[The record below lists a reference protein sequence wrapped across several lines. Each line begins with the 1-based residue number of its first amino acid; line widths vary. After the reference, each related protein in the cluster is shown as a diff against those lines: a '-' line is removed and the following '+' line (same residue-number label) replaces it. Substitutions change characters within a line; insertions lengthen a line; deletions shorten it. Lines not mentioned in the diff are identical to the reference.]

1 MKHSK
6 NFSMINR
13 RLLGWK
19 GTLPYSHEGHSGEGG
34 NCNSE
39 NEKSTSLDGEFD
51 DSQFSS
57 EDEHGN
63 VADSAATNVVE
74 EFGSSIAQINE
85 VDCVDSE
92 DELRSIS
99 SNSDV
104 EEGSNSSL
112 VFSESKFNLE
122 DFQFQEGMIF
132 KDNKEFKWAVE
143 RYEALRK
150 KDVYFVKNEPRESN
164 ENCPFTIKTYR
175 LNHSCG
181 EQHDN
186 QLIKSGFLA
195 KYYKDEFKLN
205 EEWGRVQFQ
214 RHVKKKFRCNISKF
228 QSFRAKQ
235 KAKLLVTGSQ
245 NHQYNLLLDYCEELK
260 KTNPGTSVKLILDNT
275 YSMEGRSRFKRLY
288 ICYGACK
295 EGFLNGCRP
304 LIGVDGCH
312 LKGNQ
317 NGGQL
322 LSAVGVD
329 ANNNMYPIAFAVV
342 EGELNETWKWFLELL
357 DGDLHIS
364 QNPIGWTFISDK
376 QKGLVPAFEELF
388 PYIEHRHCVRH
399 LHANFSKD
407 GYGGQV
413 MKQNF
418 WAACRSTT
426 ESEFQKHL
434 EGLRLLNPKAA
445 QWILDR
451 EPRHFCRAYFS
462 DYLKS
467 DMLLNNLCESFNSS
481 IRHARDK
488 YILTMCESLRI
499 YLMSR
504 MQKNRDKMKGSV
516 MKICPKII
524 KILEQNKAH
533 TGDLIAYKAN
543 DDNYQVEDISGF
555 FKTYKV
561 NLNQRCCSCR
571 RWDLNGIP
579 CSHAIA
585 AIRTKG
591 EVPEDYVHHCYTVEA
606 YMRSYKPAIMPIH
619 PSDLWTKT
627 GQKPPLPPKYKVQP
641 GRPKKLRKRDPIENE
656 SIVGDKL
663 ISKLSRKGEKKKCSI
678 CGQYGHNKRS
688 CKNQRQNDVEPP
700 AEVEVEHPVAT
711 EVEVEHPVA
720 NIAAEVEP
728 LAVEVANDELVG
740 QYS

>member
-143 RYEALRK
+143 RYEAL
-150 KDVYFVKNEPRESN
+150 
-164 ENCPFTIKTYR
+164 
-175 LNHSCG
+175 
-181 EQHDN
+181 
-186 QLIKSGFLA
+186 
-195 KYYKDEFKLN
+195 
-205 EEWGRVQFQ
+205 
-214 RHVKKKFRCNISKF
+214 
-228 QSFRAKQ
+228 
-235 KAKLLVTGSQ
+235 
-245 NHQYNLLLDYCEELK
+245 
-260 KTNPGTSVKLILDNT
+260 
-275 YSMEGRSRFKRLY
+275 
-288 ICYGACK
+288 
-295 EGFLNGCRP
+295 
-304 LIGVDGCH
+304 
-312 LKGNQ
+312 
-317 NGGQL
+317 
-322 LSAVGVD
+322 
-329 ANNNMYPIAFAVV
+329 
-342 EGELNETWKWFLELL
+342 
-357 DGDLHIS
+357 
-364 QNPIGWTFISDK
+364 
-376 QKGLVPAFEELF
+376 
-388 PYIEHRHCVRH
+388 
-399 LHANFSKD
+399 
-407 GYGGQV
+407 
-413 MKQNF
+413 
-418 WAACRSTT
+418 
-426 ESEFQKHL
+426 
-434 EGLRLLNPKAA
+434 
-445 QWILDR
+445 
-451 EPRHFCRAYFS
+451 
-462 DYLKS
+462 
-467 DMLLNNLCESFNSS
+467 
-481 IRHARDK
+481 
-488 YILTMCESLRI
+488 
-499 YLMSR
+499 
-504 MQKNRDKMKGSV
+504 
-516 MKICPKII
+516 
-524 KILEQNKAH
+524 
-533 TGDLIAYKAN
+533 
-543 DDNYQVEDISGF
+543 
-555 FKTYKV
+555 
-561 NLNQRCCSCR
+561 SCR

-585 AIRTKG
+585 AIRTKR

-656 SIVGDKL
+656 SVVGDKL

-688 CKNQRQNDVEPP
+688 CKNQLLKLNHLLLKLLMFKSSPLVLLHGLFHHRQLESHQEKEN
-700 AEVEVEHPVAT
+700 
-711 EVEVEHPVA
+711 
-720 NIAAEVEP
+720 
-728 LAVEVANDELVG
+728 
-740 QYS
+740 